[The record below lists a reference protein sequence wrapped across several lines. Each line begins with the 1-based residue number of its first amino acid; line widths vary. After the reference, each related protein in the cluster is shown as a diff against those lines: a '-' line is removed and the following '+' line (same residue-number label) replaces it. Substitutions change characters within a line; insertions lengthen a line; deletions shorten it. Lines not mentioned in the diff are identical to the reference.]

1 MKNHNFGTL
10 LSLLQ
15 QMNAMKRKFWFAGML
30 LLLVSKM
37 QAQSLKEAQSAIDNE
52 NYRKA
57 RQLLGKMLSD
67 PAASKPEIYY
77 LSGNAYFKDEDPDSA
92 MMFYKLAFNP
102 ESKNATGFVAAGRI
116 ALLQGKKEE
125 AVAQFDKAVAVSKQ
139 KNAEVYFLIGDAW
152 FSTAKDWKESIRF
165 FESAY
170 RLDPKNTS
178 NLLMLGDAY
187 LKSGEAGKAM
197 SKYEEAIEA
206 DKNLTMAY
214 VRKGRLSVNG
224 RMYDAAIEAYQNAI
238 KNNPNYALS
247 YKELGEAYYL
257 TRQFDKV
264 APEFKKYISLN
275 TEDLDAK
282 TKYAAFL
289 YQNKEY
295 EKVISEVNGMI
306 KTDPENYV
314 LYRMLAF
321 ANFELKRYKDGYE
334 AVQRFWALP
343 NKKVKPI
350 DYVYAARLAAQMND
364 TIAAY
369 GYFTSALEK
378 DSSNCDLLGEY
389 AKTLFTGKRYAASV
403 EQYNRKKAACGSLSS
418 LDVFYLGRAYLST
431 ENYIMADTTFAEF
444 ITRNAT
450 SPDGYYWRARTNM
463 SLVTETNKYPAL
475 PYYMK
480 FIELASTDATRN
492 KKNLIVAY
500 SFAGSYYLETND
512 MGMAKN
518 YFNKA
523 LELDPENK
531 DLQEILKQTK

>member
-15 QMNAMKRKFWFAGML
+15 QMNAMKRKVWFAGML
-30 LLLVSKM
+30 LLLVFRI
-37 QAQSLKEAQSAIDNE
+37 QAQSLKEAQMAIDNE

-57 RQLLGKMLSD
+57 RQLLSKMLAD

-77 LSGNAYFKDEDPDSA
+77 LSGNSYFKEEDPDSA
-92 MMFYKLAFNP
+92 MIFYKMAYNP
-102 ESKNATGFVAAGRI
+102 ESKNATGFIAAGRI
-116 ALLQGKKEE
+116 ALIQGRKEE

-152 FSTAKDWKESIRF
+152 FSTAKDWKESIRY

-170 RLDPKNTS
+170 KLDPKNTS

-187 LKSGEAGKAM
+187 LKAGEAGKAM
-197 SKYEEAIEA
+197 SKYEEGIEA

-224 RMYDAAIEAYQNAI
+224 RMYDAAIEAYLNAI
-238 KNNPNYALS
+238 QNNPNYALS

-257 TRQFDKV
+257 TRQYDKV
-264 APEFKKYISLN
+264 AAEFKKYISLN

-295 EKVISEVNGMI
+295 EKVISEVTGMLR
-306 KTDPENYV
+306 TDPDNYV

-321 ANFELKRYKDGYE
+321 SNYELKRYKDGYE
-334 AVQRFWALP
+334 AVQRFWSFP
-343 NKKVKPI
+343 NKKVKPV

-364 TIAAY
+364 TTAAY
-369 GYFTSALEK
+369 GYFSSALEK
-378 DSSNCDLLGEY
+378 DSANCDLLGEY
-389 AKTLFTGKRYAASV
+389 AKTLFNGKRYAAAV
-403 EQYNRKKAACGSLSS
+403 EQYNRKKAACGNLSS
-418 LDVFYLGRAYLST
+418 LDVFYLGRAYLSA
-431 ENYIMADTTFAEF
+431 ENYAMADTSFAEF
-444 ITRNAT
+444 IQRNAT

-463 SLVTETNKYPAL
+463 SLVTEANKYPAL
-475 PYYMK
+475 PFYQR
-480 FIELASTDATRN
+480 FIELASADAARN

-500 SFAGSYYLETND
+500 SFMGSYYLEQND
-512 MGMAKN
+512 SGNAKAN
-518 YFNKA
+518 FTKA
-523 LELDPENK
+523 LELDPANV
-531 DLQEILKQTK
+531 DLQEIMKQIK